1 MSASSE
7 LQPQQSHHSVSNSD
21 RAIFDVDRVRR
32 DFPILFSEVK
42 GHPLVYLDSA
52 ATAQRPQ
59 VVIDAVNH
67 VYTAQNA
74 NVHRGVH
81 HLSEVA
87 TREFDGARV
96 KVQHFLNA
104 AESHEIILTHGVTES
119 INLVA
124 NSFGTKFIGAGDE
137 ILLTMMEHHSNI
149 VPWQLLAER
158 TGAKVRAIPI
168 NERGEVRL
176 DEYEK
181 MLNPR
186 VKIVGIVHISNALG
200 TINPVRQMI
209 EMAHH
214 HGIPVLVD
222 GAQAAPHLKVDVQE
236 LDCDFYAFSGH
247 KLGGPTGVGVLYG
260 KTHWLEAMPPF
271 LGGGDMI
278 LSVSFEKT
286 TFNSLPYKF
295 EAGTPHIAGVIGLGA
310 AIDYLHRIRL
320 DRIAAYEKELLDYAT
335 AQVGAIPGIRL
346 IGTAAEKAG
355 VLSFII
361 DEVHPHDIGT
371 ILDQEGVAIRA
382 GHHCAQPAMKFFGV
396 PATARASF
404 AFYNTK
410 AEVDALVDAIL
421 KVKQV
426 FEI

>member
-1 MSASSE
+1 MLAMSE
-7 LQPQQSHHSVSNSD
+7 LQQSSHPV
-21 RAIFDVDRVRR
+21 FDVERIRS
-32 DFPILFSEVK
+32 DFPILSMVVK
-42 GHPLVYLDSA
+42 GRPLIYLDSA

-59 VVIDAVNH
+59 VVIDAVSRF
-67 VYTAQNA
+67 YSEQNA

-81 HLSEVA
+81 YLSEVA

-124 NSFGTKFIGAGDE
+124 NSFGAKFIGAGDE

-158 TGAKVRAIPI
+158 TGAKVRVIPI
-168 NERGEVRL
+168 NERGEIRL

-186 VKIVGIVHISNALG
+186 VKIVGVVHISNALG
-200 TINPVRQMI
+200 TINPVREMI
-209 EMAHH
+209 ELAHR

-247 KLGGPTGVGVLYG
+247 KLCGPTGVGVLYG
-260 KTHWLEAMPPF
+260 KSEWLEAMPPF

-295 EAGTPHIAGVIGLGA
+295 EAGTPDIAGVIGLGA
-310 AIDYLHRIRL
+310 AIDYLNRIRL
-320 DRIAAYEKELLDYAT
+320 DRIAAYEKEILDYAT
-335 AQVGAIPGIRL
+335 DRVGEIEGVRL
-346 IGTAAEKAG
+346 IGTAAAKAG
-355 VLSFII
+355 VLSFVF
-361 DEVHPHDIGT
+361 DEVHPHDVGT
-371 ILDQEGVAIRA
+371 ILDQEGVAVRA

-396 PATARASF
+396 PATTRASF

-410 AEVDALVDAIL
+410 SEVDHLVNAIQ

>member
-1 MSASSE
+1 MVAPGELHSPHSSSAT
-7 LQPQQSHHSVSNSD
+7 
-21 RAIFDVDRVRR
+21 FDVERIRR
-32 DFPILFSEVK
+32 DFPILTTQVK
-42 GHPLVYLDSA
+42 GRPLVYLDSA

-59 VVIDAVNH
+59 VVIDAVNRF
-67 VYTAQNA
+67 YTEQNA

-81 HLSEVA
+81 YLSEVA

-124 NSFGTKFIGAGDE
+124 NSYGSKFIGAGDE

-158 TGAKVRAIPI
+158 TGAKVRVIPI
-168 NERGEVRL
+168 NERGEVL
-176 DEYEK
+176 LEEYEK

-186 VKIVGIVHISNALG
+186 VKIVGVVHISNALG
-200 TINPVRQMI
+200 TINPVKQMI
-209 EMAHH
+209 ELAHR

-222 GAQAAPHLKVDVQE
+222 GAQATPHLKVDVQE

-247 KLGGPTGVGVLYG
+247 KLCGPTGVGVLYG
-260 KTHWLEAMPPF
+260 KTSWLEAMPPF

-295 EAGTPHIAGVIGLGA
+295 EAGTPDIAGVIGLGA
-310 AIDYLHRIRL
+310 AIDYLHRTRL

-335 AQVGAIPGIRL
+335 EQVGALSGIKL

-355 VLSFII
+355 VLSFVI
-361 DEVHPHDIGT
+361 DEIHPHDIGT

-382 GHHCAQPAMKFFGV
+382 GHHCAQPALKFFGV

-404 AFYNTK
+404 AFYNTR
-410 AEVDALVDAIL
+410 AEVDALVAAID

>member
-1 MSASSE
+1 MATPGEFYSTPASFTTLE
-7 LQPQQSHHSVSNSD
+7 AEDVERIRQQ
-21 RAIFDVDRVRR
+21 
-32 DFPILFSEVK
+32 FPILSTTVK
-42 GHPLVYLDSA
+42 GKPLVYLDSA

-59 VVIDAVNH
+59 TVIDAVNRF
-67 VYTAQNA
+67 YSTQNA

-96 KVQHFLNA
+96 KIQRFINA

-124 NSFGTKFIGAGDE
+124 NSYGSKFIGAGDE

-158 TGAKVRAIPI
+158 TGARVRVIPI
-168 NERGEVRL
+168 NERGEIRM

-181 MLNPR
+181 MLNPK
-186 VKIVGIVHISNALG
+186 VKMVGIVHISNALG
-200 TINPVRQMI
+200 TINPVRTMI
-209 EMAHH
+209 EMAHR
-214 HGIPVLVD
+214 HGIPVLID
-222 GAQAAPHLKVDVQE
+222 GAQAVPHLKVDVRE

-247 KLGGPTGVGVLYG
+247 KLCGPTGVGVLYG
-260 KTHWLEAMPPF
+260 KTRWLEAMPPF

-310 AIDYLHRIRL
+310 AVDYLNDIGL
-320 DRIAAYEKELLDYAT
+320 DRIAAYEKDLLDYAIET
-335 AQVGAIPGIRL
+335 VGALPGVRL
-346 IGTAAEKAG
+346 VGTAAARAG
-355 VLSFII
+355 VLSFLI
-361 DEVHPHDIGT
+361 DDVHPHDIGT
-371 ILDQEGVAIRA
+371 ILDQEGIAIRA

-410 AEVDALVDAIL
+410 NEVDSLVRSINR
-421 KVKQV
+421 VR
-426 FEI
+426 EIFQI

>member
-1 MSASSE
+1 MATPGEFYPTPASFTTLE
-7 LQPQQSHHSVSNSD
+7 AEDVERIRQQ
-21 RAIFDVDRVRR
+21 
-32 DFPILFSEVK
+32 FPILSTTVK
-42 GHPLVYLDSA
+42 GKPLVYLDSA

-59 VVIDAVNH
+59 TVIDAVNRF
-67 VYTAQNA
+67 YSTQNA

-96 KVQHFLNA
+96 KIQRFINA

-124 NSFGTKFIGAGDE
+124 NSYGSKFIGAGDE

-158 TGAKVRAIPI
+158 TGSRVRVIPI
-168 NERGEVRL
+168 NERGEIRM

-181 MLNPR
+181 MLNPK
-186 VKIVGIVHISNALG
+186 VKMVGIVHISNALG
-200 TINPVRQMI
+200 TINPVRTMI
-209 EMAHH
+209 EMAHR
-214 HGIPVLVD
+214 HGIPVLID
-222 GAQAAPHLKVDVQE
+222 GAQAVPHLKVDVRE

-247 KLGGPTGVGVLYG
+247 KLCGPTGVGVLYG
-260 KTHWLEAMPPF
+260 KTRWLEAMPPF

-310 AIDYLHRIRL
+310 AVDYLNDIGL
-320 DRIAAYEKELLDYAT
+320 DRIAAYEKDLLDYAIET
-335 AQVGAIPGIRL
+335 VGALPGVRL
-346 IGTAAEKAG
+346 VGTAAAKAG
-355 VLSFII
+355 VLSFLI
-361 DEVHPHDIGT
+361 DDVHPHDIGT
-371 ILDQEGVAIRA
+371 ILDQEGIAIRA

-410 AEVDALVDAIL
+410 NEVDSLVRSINR
-421 KVKQV
+421 VR
-426 FEI
+426 EIFQI

>member
-1 MSASSE
+1 MVAPGEFHSPQSS
-7 LQPQQSHHSVSNSD
+7 HST
-21 RAIFDVDRVRR
+21 FDVDRIRR
-32 DFPILFSEVK
+32 DFPILSTQIK
-42 GHPLVYLDSA
+42 GKPLVYLDSA

-59 VVIDAVNH
+59 VVIDAVNRF
-67 VYTAQNA
+67 YTEQNA

-81 HLSEVA
+81 YLSEVA

-124 NSFGTKFIGAGDE
+124 NSYGAKFIGAGDE

-158 TGAKVRAIPI
+158 TGARVRVIPI
-168 NERGEVRL
+168 NERGEVLL

-186 VKIVGIVHISNALG
+186 VKIVGVVHISNALG
-200 TINPVRQMI
+200 TINPVKQMI
-209 EMAHH
+209 ELAHR

-222 GAQAAPHLKVDVQE
+222 GAQAAPHLKVDVQD

-247 KLGGPTGVGVLYG
+247 KLCGPTGVGVLYG
-260 KTHWLEAMPPF
+260 KTSWLEAMPPF

-310 AIDYLHRIRL
+310 AIDYLNRTRL
-320 DRIAAYEKELLDYAT
+320 DRIASYEKELLDYAT
-335 AQVGAIPGIRL
+335 AQMGALPGVRL
-346 IGTAAEKAG
+346 IGTAAAKAG
-355 VLSFII
+355 VLSFVI
-361 DEVHPHDIGT
+361 DEIHPHDIGT

-410 AEVDALVDAIL
+410 AEVDALVAAITR
-421 KVKQV
+421 VKQV

>member
-1 MSASSE
+1 MVASSE
-7 LQPQQSHHSVSNSD
+7 LQQSQHHV
-21 RAIFDVDRVRR
+21 FDVERIRH
-32 DFPILFSEVK
+32 DFPILSLMVK
-42 GHPLVYLDSA
+42 GRPLIYLDSA

-59 VVIDAVNH
+59 VVIDAVSRF
-67 VYTAQNA
+67 YSEQNA

-81 HLSEVA
+81 YLSEVA

-96 KVQHFLNA
+96 KVQHFINA
-104 AESHEIILTHGVTES
+104 PESHEIILTHGVTES

-124 NSFGTKFIGAGDE
+124 NSFGAKFIGAGDE

-158 TGAKVRAIPI
+158 TGAKIRVIPI
-168 NERGEVRL
+168 NERGEIEL

-186 VKIVGIVHISNALG
+186 VKIVGVVHISNALG
-200 TINPVRQMI
+200 TINPVKEMI
-209 EMAHH
+209 ALAHR

-236 LDCDFYAFSGH
+236 LDCDFYAFSAH
-247 KLGGPTGVGVLYG
+247 KLCGPTGVGVLYG
-260 KTHWLEAMPPF
+260 KSQWLEAMPPF

-295 EAGTPHIAGVIGLGA
+295 EAGTPDIAGVIGLGA
-310 AIDYLHRIRL
+310 AIDYLNRIRL

-335 AQVGAIPGIRL
+335 ERVSAIEGLRL
-346 IGTAAEKAG
+346 IGTAAAKAG
-355 VLSFII
+355 VLSFVF
-361 DEVHPHDIGT
+361 DEVHPHDVGT
-371 ILDQEGVAIRA
+371 ILDQEGVAVRA

-396 PATARASF
+396 PATTRASF

-410 AEVDALVDAIL
+410 SEVDQLVNAIE
-421 KVKQV
+421 KVKMV

>member
-1 MSASSE
+1 MATPGEFYPTPASFTTLE
-7 LQPQQSHHSVSNSD
+7 AEDVERIRQQ
-21 RAIFDVDRVRR
+21 
-32 DFPILFSEVK
+32 FPILSTTVK
-42 GHPLVYLDSA
+42 GKPLVYLDSA

-59 VVIDAVNH
+59 TVIDAVNRF
-67 VYTAQNA
+67 YSTQNA

-96 KVQHFLNA
+96 KIQRFINA

-124 NSFGTKFIGAGDE
+124 NSYGSKFIGAGDE

-158 TGAKVRAIPI
+158 TGARVRVIPI
-168 NERGEVRL
+168 NERGEIRM

-181 MLNPR
+181 MLNPK
-186 VKIVGIVHISNALG
+186 VKMVGIVHISNALG
-200 TINPVRQMI
+200 TINPVRTMI
-209 EMAHH
+209 EMAHR
-214 HGIPVLVD
+214 HGIPVLID
-222 GAQAAPHLKVDVQE
+222 GAQAVPHLKVDVRD

-247 KLGGPTGVGVLYG
+247 KLCGPTGVGVLYG
-260 KTHWLEAMPPF
+260 KTRWLEAMPPF

-310 AIDYLHRIRL
+310 AVDYLNDIGL
-320 DRIAAYEKELLDYAT
+320 DRIAAYEKDLLDYAIET
-335 AQVGAIPGIRL
+335 VGALPGVRL
-346 IGTAAEKAG
+346 VGTAAAKAG
-355 VLSFII
+355 VLSFLI
-361 DEVHPHDIGT
+361 DDVHPHDIGT
-371 ILDQEGVAIRA
+371 ILDQEGIAIRA

-410 AEVDALVDAIL
+410 NEVDSLVRSINR
-421 KVKQV
+421 VR
-426 FEI
+426 EIFQI

>member
-1 MSASSE
+1 MVAPGELHSS
-7 LQPQQSHHSVSNSD
+7 PSSHST
-21 RAIFDVDRVRR
+21 FDVERIRH
-32 DFPILFSEVK
+32 DFPILSTQVK
-42 GHPLVYLDSA
+42 GRPLVYLDSA

-59 VVIDAVNH
+59 VVIDAVNRF
-67 VYTAQNA
+67 YTEQNA

-87 TREFDGARV
+87 TREFDGARI

-124 NSFGTKFIGAGDE
+124 NSYGAKFIGAGDE

-158 TGAKVRAIPI
+158 TGAKVRVIPI
-168 NERGEVRL
+168 NDRGEVQL

-186 VKIVGIVHISNALG
+186 VKMVGVVHISNALG

-209 EMAHH
+209 ELAHR

-247 KLGGPTGVGVLYG
+247 KLCGPTGVGVLYG
-260 KTHWLEAMPPF
+260 KTSWLEAMPPF

-310 AIDYLHRIRL
+310 AIDYLHRTRL

-335 AQVGAIPGIRL
+335 EQVGSLSGVRL

-355 VLSFII
+355 VLSFVI
-361 DEVHPHDIGT
+361 DEIHPHDIGT

-410 AEVDALVDAIL
+410 AEVDALVAAIA

>member
-1 MSASSE
+1 MATPGEFYSTPASFTTLE
-7 LQPQQSHHSVSNSD
+7 AEDVERIRQQ
-21 RAIFDVDRVRR
+21 
-32 DFPILFSEVK
+32 FPILSTTVK
-42 GHPLVYLDSA
+42 GKPLVYLDSA

-59 VVIDAVNH
+59 TVIDAVNRF
-67 VYTAQNA
+67 YSTQNA

-96 KVQHFLNA
+96 KIQRFINA

-124 NSFGTKFIGAGDE
+124 NSYGSKFIGAGDE

-158 TGAKVRAIPI
+158 TGARVRVIPI
-168 NERGEVRL
+168 NERGEIRM

-181 MLNPR
+181 MLNPK
-186 VKIVGIVHISNALG
+186 VKMVGIVHISNALG
-200 TINPVRQMI
+200 TINPVRTMI
-209 EMAHH
+209 EMAHR
-214 HGIPVLVD
+214 HGIPVLID
-222 GAQAAPHLKVDVQE
+222 GAQAVPHLKVDVRE

-247 KLGGPTGVGVLYG
+247 KLCGPTGVGVLYG
-260 KTHWLEAMPPF
+260 KTRWLEAMPPF

-310 AIDYLHRIRL
+310 AVDYLNDIGL
-320 DRIAAYEKELLDYAT
+320 DRIAAYEKDLLDYAIET
-335 AQVGAIPGIRL
+335 VGALPGVRL
-346 IGTAAEKAG
+346 VGTAAAKAG
-355 VLSFII
+355 VLSFLI
-361 DEVHPHDIGT
+361 DDVHPHDIGT
-371 ILDQEGVAIRA
+371 ILDQEGIAIRA

-410 AEVDALVDAIL
+410 NEVDSLVRSINR
-421 KVKQV
+421 VR
-426 FEI
+426 EIFQI

>member
-1 MSASSE
+1 M
-7 LQPQQSHHSVSNSD
+7 
-21 RAIFDVDRVRR
+21 
-32 DFPILFSEVK
+32 VK
-42 GHPLVYLDSA
+42 GRPLIYLDSA

-59 VVIDAVNH
+59 VVIDAVSRF
-67 VYTAQNA
+67 YSEQNA

-81 HLSEVA
+81 YLSEVA

-96 KVQHFLNA
+96 KVQHFINA
-104 AESHEIILTHGVTES
+104 PESHEIILTHGVTES

-124 NSFGTKFIGAGDE
+124 NSFGAKFIGAGDE

-158 TGAKVRAIPI
+158 TGAKIRVIPI
-168 NERGEVRL
+168 NERGEIEL

-186 VKIVGIVHISNALG
+186 VKIVGVVHISNALG
-200 TINPVRQMI
+200 TINPVKEMI
-209 EMAHH
+209 ALAHR

-236 LDCDFYAFSGH
+236 LDCDFYAFSAH
-247 KLGGPTGVGVLYG
+247 KLCGPTGVGVLYG
-260 KTHWLEAMPPF
+260 KSQWLEAMPPF

-295 EAGTPHIAGVIGLGA
+295 EAGTPDIAGVIGLGA
-310 AIDYLHRIRL
+310 AIDYLNRIRL

-335 AQVGAIPGIRL
+335 ERVSAIEGLRL

-355 VLSFII
+355 VLSFVF
-361 DEVHPHDIGT
+361 DEVHPHDVGT
-371 ILDQEGVAIRA
+371 ILDQEGVAVRA

-396 PATARASF
+396 PATTRASF

-410 AEVDALVDAIL
+410 SEVDQLVNAIE
-421 KVKQV
+421 KVKMV

>member
-1 MSASSE
+1 MATPGEFYPTPASFTTLE
-7 LQPQQSHHSVSNSD
+7 AEDVERIRQQ
-21 RAIFDVDRVRR
+21 
-32 DFPILFSEVK
+32 FPILSTTVK
-42 GHPLVYLDSA
+42 GKPLVYLDSA

-59 VVIDAVNH
+59 TVIDAVNRF
-67 VYTAQNA
+67 YSTQNA

-96 KVQHFLNA
+96 KIQRFINA

-124 NSFGTKFIGAGDE
+124 NSYGSKFIGAGDE

-158 TGAKVRAIPI
+158 TGARVRVIPI
-168 NERGEVRL
+168 NERGEIRM

-181 MLNPR
+181 MLNPK
-186 VKIVGIVHISNALG
+186 VKMVGIVHISNALG
-200 TINPVRQMI
+200 TINPVRTMI
-209 EMAHH
+209 EMAHR
-214 HGIPVLVD
+214 HGIPVLID
-222 GAQAAPHLKVDVQE
+222 GAQAVPHLKVDVRE

-247 KLGGPTGVGVLYG
+247 KLCGPTGVGVLYG
-260 KTHWLEAMPPF
+260 KTRWLEAMPPF

-310 AIDYLHRIRL
+310 AVDYLNDIGL
-320 DRIAAYEKELLDYAT
+320 DRIAAYEKDLLDYAIET
-335 AQVGAIPGIRL
+335 VGALPGVRL
-346 IGTAAEKAG
+346 VGTAAARAG
-355 VLSFII
+355 VLSFLI
-361 DEVHPHDIGT
+361 DDVHPHDIGT
-371 ILDQEGVAIRA
+371 ILDQEGIAIRA

-410 AEVDALVDAIL
+410 NEVDSLVRSINR
-421 KVKQV
+421 VR
-426 FEI
+426 EIFQI

>member
-1 MSASSE
+1 MVAPGELHSS
-7 LQPQQSHHSVSNSD
+7 PSSHST
-21 RAIFDVDRVRR
+21 FDVERIRH
-32 DFPILFSEVK
+32 DFPILSTQVK
-42 GHPLVYLDSA
+42 GRPLVYLDSA

-59 VVIDAVNH
+59 VVIDAVNRF
-67 VYTAQNA
+67 YTEQNA

-87 TREFDGARV
+87 TREFDGARI

-124 NSFGTKFIGAGDE
+124 NSYGAKFIGAGDE

-158 TGAKVRAIPI
+158 TGAKVRVIPI
-168 NERGEVRL
+168 NDRGEVQL

-186 VKIVGIVHISNALG
+186 VKMVGVVHISNALG

-209 EMAHH
+209 ELAHR

-247 KLGGPTGVGVLYG
+247 KLCGPTGVGVLYG
-260 KTHWLEAMPPF
+260 KTSWLEAMPPF

-286 TFNSLPYKF
+286 TFNSLP
-295 EAGTPHIAGVIGLGA
+295 
-310 AIDYLHRIRL
+310 
-320 DRIAAYEKELLDYAT
+320 
-335 AQVGAIPGIRL
+335 
-346 IGTAAEKAG
+346 
-355 VLSFII
+355 
-361 DEVHPHDIGT
+361 
-371 ILDQEGVAIRA
+371 
-382 GHHCAQPAMKFFGV
+382 
-396 PATARASF
+396 
-404 AFYNTK
+404 
-410 AEVDALVDAIL
+410 
-421 KVKQV
+421 
-426 FEI
+426 

>member
-1 MSASSE
+1 MVAPGELHSPHSS
-7 LQPQQSHHSVSNSD
+7 P
-21 RAIFDVDRVRR
+21 ATFDVERIRR
-32 DFPILFSEVK
+32 DFPILSTQVK
-42 GHPLVYLDSA
+42 GRPLVYLDSA

-59 VVIDAVNH
+59 VVIDAVNRF
-67 VYTAQNA
+67 YTEQNA

-81 HLSEVA
+81 YLSEVA

-124 NSFGTKFIGAGDE
+124 NSYGSKFIGAGDE

-158 TGAKVRAIPI
+158 TGAKVRVIPI

-186 VKIVGIVHISNALG
+186 VKIVGVVHISNALG
-200 TINPVRQMI
+200 TINPVKQMI
-209 EMAHH
+209 ELAHR

-222 GAQAAPHLKVDVQE
+222 GAQATPHLKVDVQE

-247 KLGGPTGVGVLYG
+247 KLCGPTGVGVLYG
-260 KTHWLEAMPPF
+260 KTSWLEAMPPF

-310 AIDYLHRIRL
+310 AIDYLHRTRL

-335 AQVGAIPGIRL
+335 EQVGSLSGVRL

-355 VLSFII
+355 VLSFVI
-361 DEVHPHDIGT
+361 DEIHPHDIGT

-382 GHHCAQPAMKFFGV
+382 CHHCAQPAMKFFGV

-410 AEVDALVDAIL
+410 AEVDALVAAIA

>member
-1 MSASSE
+1 MVAPSE
-7 LQPQQSHHSVSNSD
+7 HNTHPL
-21 RAIFDVDRVRR
+21 FDVERIRR
-32 DFPILFSEVK
+32 DFPILLTQVK

-59 VVIDAVNH
+59 AVIDAVNRF
-67 VYTAQNA
+67 YTEQNS

-124 NSFGTKFIGAGDE
+124 NSFGSRFIGAGDE

-158 TGAKVRAIPI
+158 TGAQVRVIPI
-168 NERGEVRL
+168 NERGEVCL
-176 DEYEK
+176 DQYEK

-186 VKIVGIVHISNALG
+186 VKIVGVVHISNALG
-200 TINPVRQMI
+200 TINPVKEMI
-209 EMAHH
+209 ELAHR

-222 GAQAAPHLKVDVQE
+222 GAQAVPHLKVDVQE

-247 KLGGPTGVGVLYG
+247 KLCGPTGVGVLYG
-260 KTHWLEAMPPF
+260 KTSWLEAMPPF

-310 AIDYLHRIRL
+310 AIDYMNRLRL

-335 AQVGAIPGIRL
+335 AQVGAIPGVRL

-355 VLSFII
+355 VLSFVI

-371 ILDQEGVAIRA
+371 LLDQEGVAIRA

-410 AEVDALVDAIL
+410 AEVDALVAAIL

>member
-1 MSASSE
+1 MVAPGELHSPHSS
-7 LQPQQSHHSVSNSD
+7 P
-21 RAIFDVDRVRR
+21 ATFDVERIRR
-32 DFPILFSEVK
+32 DFPILTTQVK
-42 GHPLVYLDSA
+42 GRPLVYLDSA

-59 VVIDAVNH
+59 VVIDAVNRF
-67 VYTAQNA
+67 YTEQNA

-81 HLSEVA
+81 YLSEVA

-124 NSFGTKFIGAGDE
+124 NSYGSKFIGAGDE

-158 TGAKVRAIPI
+158 TGAKVRVIPI
-168 NERGEVRL
+168 NERGEVL
-176 DEYEK
+176 LEEYEK

-186 VKIVGIVHISNALG
+186 VKIVGVVHISNALG
-200 TINPVRQMI
+200 TINPVKQMI
-209 EMAHH
+209 ELAHR

-222 GAQAAPHLKVDVQE
+222 GAQATPHLKVDVQE

-247 KLGGPTGVGVLYG
+247 KLCGPTGVGVLYG
-260 KTHWLEAMPPF
+260 KTSWLEAMPPF

-295 EAGTPHIAGVIGLGA
+295 EAGTPDIAGVIGLGA
-310 AIDYLHRIRL
+310 AIDYLHRTRL

-335 AQVGAIPGIRL
+335 EQVGALSGIKL

-355 VLSFII
+355 VLSFVI
-361 DEVHPHDIGT
+361 DEIHPHDIGT

-382 GHHCAQPAMKFFGV
+382 GHHCAQPALKFFGV

-410 AEVDALVDAIL
+410 AEVDALVAAID